1 MICVTYAKWSIL
13 SYFIQLY
20 SVLCRR
26 KNSTDCDDALGCA
39 VDATWFEEEYSEY
52 NSVYVYRIRNFTDH
66 MNGNY
71 TLQCALPMSV
81 YIIGAGITN
90 YVRLVIPGKIY
101 MSGAPVKS
109 I

>member
-1 MICVTYAKWSIL
+1 MIHTNLVQL

-26 KNSTDCDDALGCA
+26 KNSTDCDDALRCA
-39 VDATWFEEEYSEY
+39 VDVTWFKEEYSDY
-52 NSVYVYRIRNFTDH
+52 NSVYVYRIRNFTDD

-71 TLQCALPMSV
+71 TLQCT
-81 YIIGAGITN
+81 IRTNDRKITN

-101 MSGAPVKS
+101 MSGAPVKPTLTK
-109 I
+109 